1 MTKHAEGKGGIQEKI
16 VEGVKQES
24 GECVRWIACMGIQC
38 VTMTAQ
44 GKTWGLI
51 LKASEWVELTGRYL
65 DDHSREFLKEK

>member
-1 MTKHAEGKGGIQEKI
+1 M
-16 VEGVKQES
+16 
-24 GECVRWIACMGIQC
+24 RWIACMGIQC